1 MPMLENVLQF
11 GYPFRIGANGG
22 PVAVSD
28 LRHAEDMIEQ
38 LLFTGIGERVNRPSF
53 GCAIATYVFEP
64 ASAEMLAA
72 LKALVHSALQTWLGD
87 VISVQDLEIQF
98 EQETLTI
105 SIDFTLLSNRQRT
118 QATFVR

>member
-1 MPMLENVLQF
+1 
-11 GYPFRIGANGG
+11 
-22 PVAVSD
+22 
-28 LRHAEDMIEQ
+28 MIEQ
-38 LLFTGIGERVNRPSF
+38 LLFTGIGERVNRPNF

-87 VISVQDLEIQF
+87 VIAVQDLEIQF
-98 EQETLTI
+98 ENETLTI

>member
-1 MPMLENVLQF
+1 MLMSDSVLQF
-11 GYPFRIGANGG
+11 GFPFRIGANGS
-22 PVAVSD
+22 PVRVTD

-38 LLFTGIGERVNRPSF
+38 LLFTGIGERVNRPTF

-87 VISVQDLEIQF
+87 VISVQDLGIQF

-105 SIDFTLLSNRQRT
+105 TIDFTLLSNRQRAR
-118 QATFVR
+118 ATFVR